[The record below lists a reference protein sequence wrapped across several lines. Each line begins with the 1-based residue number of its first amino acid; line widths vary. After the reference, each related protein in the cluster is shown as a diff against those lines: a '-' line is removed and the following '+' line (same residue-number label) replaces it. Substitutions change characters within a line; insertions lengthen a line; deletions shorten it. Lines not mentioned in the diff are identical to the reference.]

1 METPTKR
8 VAVLM
13 QRRPLAN
20 RWQSEV
26 WEPVGVLDAYEGAS
40 EPRLIVDEESSR
52 QWLYPGFDIVL
63 RRSEA
68 EGYFHNVSA
77 PEPRVFVLWR
87 MEDDRAVPQFVTVS
101 YDEASR
107 WMDGGENVDSV
118 PMPAALYAWVGEFV
132 EANYRPAPKKR
143 IKPQSFLSPKDR
155 ARS

>member
-8 VAVLM
+8 VAVVM

-26 WEPVGVLDAYEGAS
+26 WEPVGVLDEYTGAS

-77 PEPRVFVLWR
+77 REPCVFVLWR
-87 MEDDRAVPQFVTVS
+87 MENDRAVPQFVTVS

-107 WMDGGENVDSV
+107 WMDGGESVDSV
-118 PMPAALYAWVGEFV
+118 PMSAALYAWVGEFV
-132 EANYRPAPKKR
+132 ETNYRPAPKKR